1 MRKNKGFTLIEL
13 MIVVAIIAILA
24 AIAIPNFM
32 KFVAKTKRSEAKSN
46 LEAIYKAE
54 VLWFG
59 EYDTFSTSFSTIRWK
74 PEGNIYYYTFGVGDP
89 LELEGKKLAAPT
101 GMPVTP
107 GASTSSFTACAW
119 GNIDSDPLEDV
130 WYTNDRKELLIVP
143 GFDDI

>member
-32 KFVAKTKRSEAKSN
+32 KFVAKTKRSEAKYN

-54 VLWFG
+54 VSWYG
-59 EYDTFSTSFSTIRWK
+59 EYDTFSTSFTTIRWR

-89 LELEGKKLAAPT
+89 SELEGKKLPAPA
-101 GMPVTP
+101 GMSVTP
-107 GASTSSFTACAW
+107 GASTNSFTACAW
-119 GNIDSDPLEDV
+119 GNIDTDTSEDV
-130 WYTNDRKELLIVP
+130 WYTNDRRDLLLAP